1 MGRERNTDYQGRSS
15 YIASKC
21 GEDKK
26 WKLYIIAAEGDK
38 TEYQYFNAL
47 TIKYEED
54 FRLSNI
60 HVEFI
65 DRKEEEAGNS
75 DPQYVYKTLLKLYEE
90 LKENYDLQ
98 EYDELWMI
106 IDTDDYDNRKLTIS
120 ELAQKCCEN
129 PIYKLCISNPC
140 FEIWLILHFFDLEI
154 TLLDAIPGESKDTS
168 LKEEIQKEYIKKR
181 PGMCKKLWNRIHQAQ
196 KQPSYAQLMQY
207 IPEAIT
213 RAKILG
219 ECNHNDPDYPENKIG
234 TGVYKLLE
242 KLTQVSMNLE
252 S

>member
-38 TEYQYFNAL
+38 TEYQYYNAL

-75 DPQYVYKTLLKLYEE
+75 DPQYVYKTLLKFYEE

-120 ELAQKCCEN
+120 ELAQKC
-129 PIYKLCISNPC
+129 PSFC
-140 FEIWLILHFFDLEI
+140 F
-154 TLLDAIPGESKDTS
+154 
-168 LKEEIQKEYIKKR
+168 
-181 PGMCKKLWNRIHQAQ
+181 
-196 KQPSYAQLMQY
+196 
-207 IPEAIT
+207 
-213 RAKILG
+213 
-219 ECNHNDPDYPENKIG
+219 
-234 TGVYKLLE
+234 
-242 KLTQVSMNLE
+242 
-252 S
+252 